1 MRKIAIKGNAE
12 RGSEI
17 IELLEMMG
25 GKNSE
30 HYTGRNSS
38 LYYFIDINSKCI
50 FSEDV
55 EKMENGECGVYILFS
70 LSCFKDDYPWKV
82 GDVVD
87 VIGREERRGLKIIKM
102 QWGDAY
108 NTMMYCLDCGVDGY
122 GWWRAEDL
130 KYNDT
135 GIKLDNINY
144 NIEFD
149 LEKVEYEIVNGKL
162 IVKEK
167 EKKIEYPKTYKECC
181 DVLGVSPYY
190 NLRYHTYEKGFDCFI
205 SKDDKRYSLEDKL
218 NVLGKLL
225 ICRDTYWKVA
235 GEKMGLDKPWEPDW
249 SSFSEGSYPTI
260 TKCNGRIVK
269 TSIYTHDCPL
279 AFPTE
284 EIRNMF
290 YENFKDLIE
299 QCKELL

>member
-1 MRKIAIKGNAE
+1 MRKIAIKGDAE
-12 RGSEI
+12 RGNEI

-38 LYYFIDINSKCI
+38 LYYFIDERSKCI
-50 FSEDV
+50 STEDV
-55 EKMENGECGVYILFS
+55 EKMESGERGVYILFS
-70 LSCFKDDYPWKV
+70 LSAFKDDYPWVV

-108 NTMMYCLDCGVDGY
+108 NTMMYCLDCGVDGC

-130 KYNDT
+130 KYNDI

-149 LEKVEYEIVNGKL
+149 LEKVEYEIINGKL
-162 IVKEK
+162 IIKEK
-167 EKKIEYPKTYKECC
+167 EKKIEYPKTYKGCC
-181 DVLGVSPYY
+181 DVLGVPPYY
-190 NLRYHTYEKGFDCFI
+190 NLRYHTYEYGFQEYATMPELC
-205 SKDDKRYSLEDKL
+205 SLQDKL
-218 NVLGKLL
+218 NTLGKLI
-225 ICRDTYWKVA
+225 ICQSAYWKVA
-235 GEKMGLDKPWEPDW
+235 GEEMGLGKPWKPDW
-249 SSFSEGSYPTI
+249 KNTEKVKYGI
-260 TKCNGRIVK
+260 TFYDDTVTKVYLRNENKILV
-269 TSIYTHDCPL
+269 
-279 AFPTE
+279 FPIE
-284 EIRNMF
+284 EIRDAF